1 VKEKLAGDYI
11 SGSIEIYNNKVLP
24 FKGIMPSIHET
35 VFVAQG
41 VSVIGDVVIG
51 EHSSIWFNSVLRGDI
66 YPIRIGKYS
75 NIQDNST
82 VHVGYD
88 CAAVVGDYVTVGHN
102 VILHGT
108 TVGDNCLIGM
118 GAILLNNSEIG
129 ENSII
134 GAGTLIT
141 ERKKI
146 PPNSLVMGSP
156 GKVVRELTEEEI
168 AAIRVSAIKYNE
180 AAQNYL

>member
-1 VKEKLAGDYI
+1 MKERLARDYI
-11 SGSIEIYNNKVLP
+11 TGSIEIYSNKILP
-24 FKGIMPSIHET
+24 FKGIMPSIHDS

-41 VSVIGDVVIG
+41 VSIIGDVVIG
-51 EHSSIWFNSVLRGDI
+51 EHSSIWFNSVLRGDL
-66 YPIRIGKYS
+66 YPIRIGKYT

-88 CAAVVGDYVTVGHN
+88 CAAIVGDYVTVGHN

-108 TVGDNCLIGM
+108 TVGNNCLIGM
-118 GAILLNNSEIG
+118 GAILMNYSEIG

-141 ERKKI
+141 EHKKI
-146 PPNSLVMGSP
+146 PPNSLVLGAP
-156 GKVVRELTEEEI
+156 GKVVRTLTNEEI
-168 AAIRVSAIKYNE
+168 AEIHLSAIKYNE
-180 AAQNYL
+180 AAMEYF